1 MRHLLPG
8 CTLRLADVR
17 PPGLFSRATV
27 HSRRTPALHWELQIH
42 ADGLW
47 LSSCVDSRP
56 VGSGSATVQS
66 GKTGET
72 VEKGR
77 RYSTSL
83 SGSELE
89 RTGSPR

>member
-8 CTLRLADVR
+8 CTPLLADVH
-17 PPGLFSRATV
+17 PPDLFSRATV
-27 HSRRTPALHWELQIH
+27 HSRQTSALHWELQIH

-47 LSSCVDSRP
+47 LSSCVDLRP
-56 VGSGSATVQS
+56 VGSSSATVES
-66 GKTGET
+66 GKTGKM

-77 RYSTSL
+77 RYSTSPP
-83 SGSELE
+83 GSELE